1 MSRTQSECP
10 GPSYDWGC
18 LYLVLL
24 FLILHYHHPQLGRQ
38 CFVAMEKRCCPGAIN
53 FGQPLTCIF
62 TLLLLLLFSCSV
74 MSNSLWPHGLQHARL
89 TCSSLSAG
97 VCSNSCPLSWWC
109 YPTISSSVTLCS
121 CPQSFPASG
130 SFPVSHLFA
139 LGGQGIGALASASVL
154 PIIQVDFI

>member
-1 MSRTQSECP
+1 MPYPNKARN
-10 GPSYDWGC
+10 
-18 LYLVLL
+18 
-24 FLILHYHHPQLGRQ
+24 FLIRGGVWVD
-38 CFVAMEKRCCPGAIN
+38 FMVAVLPLPVNTIEKLSLFFPFSLWEPVG
-53 FGQPLTCIF
+53 
-62 TLLLLLLFSCSV
+62 LLKETTTKYEGPIWLLLLFSCSV

-109 YPTISSSVTLCS
+109 YPTISSTVTLCS

-139 LGGQGIGALASASVL
+139 SDGQSIGALASASVL

>member
-10 GPSYDWGC
+10 GQLYGWGC
-18 LYLVLL
+18 LYLLL
-24 FLILHYHHPQLGRQ
+24 LLLILHQHHPQQGRQ
-38 CFVAMEKRCCPGAIN
+38 CFVAMEKRRSLGAIN
-53 FGQPLTCIF
+53 FGQSLTCIF
-62 TLLLLLLFSCSV
+62 ILLLLLLFSCSV
-74 MSNSLWPHGLQHARL
+74 VSNSLWPHGLQHARL

-109 YPTISSSVTLCS
+109 YPTILSTVTLCS

-130 SFPVSHLFA
+130 SFPMSHLFA
-139 LGGQGIGALASASVL
+139 SGGQSIGALASASVL

>member
-1 MSRTQSECP
+1 MSRTQGECL
-10 GPSYDWGC
+10 GQLYGWGC
-18 LYLVLL
+18 LYLLL
-24 FLILHYHHPQLGRQ
+24 LLLILHHHHPQLGRQ
-38 CFVAMEKRCCPGAIN
+38 CFVAMEKRCSLGAIN
-53 FGQPLTCIF
+53 FGQSLTCIF
-62 TLLLLLLFSCSV
+62 TLLLFSRSV
-74 MSNSLWPHGLQHARL
+74 VSNSLWPHGLQHARL

-109 YPTISSSVTLCS
+109 YPTISSTVTLCS

-139 LGGQGIGALASASVL
+139 SGGQSIGALASASVL